1 MIRCLYFIFYPFGK
15 LKLHAFTKL
24 KITCLLFVWKHG
36 WHYYLFAIFFILSS
50 LILYYAVKSS
60 WACTQSLRCDAFLE
74 YVGTMKNNISYK
86 KPIRSNIEFLKYK
99 TYTYSLIH
107 HQESPWYCFTRSV
120 IIVKCKFPHTSHS
133 LL

>member
-1 MIRCLYFIFYPFGK
+1 MSLFYFLSFWKIE
-15 LKLHAFTKL
+15 
-24 KITCLLFVWKHG
+24 ITCIYKAENNVFIVCMKAWLTLLFVS
-36 WHYYLFAIFFILSS
+36 YFFILSS

-86 KPIRSNIEFLKYK
+86 KPIRWNIEFLKYK

-120 IIVKCKFPHTSHS
+120 IIVKCKFPHSSHS

>member
-1 MIRCLYFIFYPFGK
+1 MSLFYFLSFW
-15 LKLHAFTKL
+15 
-24 KITCLLFVWKHG
+24 KIEIICIYKVENNVFIVCMKAWLTLLFVS
-36 WHYYLFAIFFILSS
+36 YFFILSS

-120 IIVKCKFPHTSHS
+120 IIVKCKFPHSSHS

>member
-1 MIRCLYFIFYPFGK
+1 MSLFYFLSFWKIE
-15 LKLHAFTKL
+15 
-24 KITCLLFVWKHG
+24 ITCIYKAENNVFIVCMKAWLTLLFVS
-36 WHYYLFAIFFILSS
+36 YFFILSS

-86 KPIRSNIEFLKYK
+86 KPIRWNIEFLKYK

-120 IIVKCKFPHTSHS
+120 IILKCKFPHTSHS

>member
-1 MIRCLYFIFYPFGK
+1 MSLFYFLSFWKIE
-15 LKLHAFTKL
+15 
-24 KITCLLFVWKHG
+24 ITCIYKAENNVFIVCMKAWLTLLFVS
-36 WHYYLFAIFFILSS
+36 YFFILSS

-120 IIVKCKFPHTSHS
+120 IIVKCKFPHSSHS

>member
-1 MIRCLYFIFYPFGK
+1 MSLFYFLSFWKIE
-15 LKLHAFTKL
+15 
-24 KITCLLFVWKHG
+24 ITCIYKAENNVFIVCMKAWLTLLFVS
-36 WHYYLFAIFFILSS
+36 YFFILSS

-86 KPIRSNIEFLKYK
+86 KPIRWNIEFLKYK

>member
-1 MIRCLYFIFYPFGK
+1 MSLFYFLSFWKIE
-15 LKLHAFTKL
+15 
-24 KITCLLFVWKHG
+24 ITCIYKAENNVFIVCMKAWLTLLFVS
-36 WHYYLFAIFFILSS
+36 YFFILSS

-74 YVGTMKNNISYK
+74 YVGTMKNNINHK
-86 KPIRSNIEFLKYK
+86 KPIRWNIEFLKYK

-120 IIVKCKFPHTSHS
+120 IIVKCKFPHSSHS

>member
-1 MIRCLYFIFYPFGK
+1 MSLFYFLSFW
-15 LKLHAFTKL
+15 
-24 KITCLLFVWKHG
+24 KIEIICIHKVENNVFIVCMKAWLTLLFVS
-36 WHYYLFAIFFILSS
+36 YFFILSS

-120 IIVKCKFPHTSHS
+120 IIVKCKFPHSSHS

>member
-1 MIRCLYFIFYPFGK
+1 MSLFYFLSFWKIE
-15 LKLHAFTKL
+15 
-24 KITCLLFVWKHG
+24 ITCIYKAENNVFIVCMKAWLTLLFVS
-36 WHYYLFAIFFILSS
+36 YFFILSS

-74 YVGTMKNNISYK
+74 YVGTMKNNINYK
-86 KPIRSNIEFLKYK
+86 KPIRWNIEFLKYK

>member
-1 MIRCLYFIFYPFGK
+1 MSLFYFLSFWKIE
-15 LKLHAFTKL
+15 
-24 KITCLLFVWKHG
+24 ITCIYKAENNVFIVCMKAWLTLLFVS
-36 WHYYLFAIFFILSS
+36 YFFILSS

-74 YVGTMKNNISYK
+74 YVGTMKNNINYK
-86 KPIRSNIEFLKYK
+86 KPIRWNIEFLKYK

-107 HQESPWYCFTRSV
+107 HQESPWYCFTR
-120 IIVKCKFPHTSHS
+120 IIVKCKFPHSSHS